1 MKIWKDDPKVLGQ
14 EGVRREGTGEEMRG
28 NRGDNGGQGIGEEM
42 RGNRGD
48 NRDRGQQGQGTGGEN
63 EGTTGTGHRERK

>member
-48 NRDRGQQGQGTGGEN
+48 NRDRAQGG
-63 EGTTGTGHRERK
+63 K

>member
-42 RGNRGD
+42 RGQQG
-48 NRDRGQQGQGTGGEN
+48 GQQGQGTGG
-63 EGTTGTGHRERK
+63 GK